1 MFFFFAYCNFFKV
14 KLLLKYKFIR
24 GLKFEE
30 WFKIF
35 FLYLRVVGVL
45 IKGLLRLGM
54 IIVVLKGLLEYFNI
68 VFKSV
73 FFCICKWV
81 FMGLK
86 SVIFIF

>member
-1 MFFFFAYCNFFKV
+1 MCCSSFKV
-14 KLLLKYKFIR
+14 KLLLKYKFIK

-30 WFKIF
+30 WFKISS
-35 FLYLRVVGVL
+35 LYLRVVGVL

-73 FFCICKWV
+73 SFCICKWV